1 MKKIL
6 YIDMDGVLADWNT
19 AIKALP
25 QETRDRYAGKIDEL
39 HGLFGTL
46 KPLPGAIEAF
56 ELLASAF
63 DVYILS
69 TPSWNNPSSWSDKL
83 LWVQQYLGKNAEKRL
98 ILSHR
103 KDLNL
108 GAFLIDDRLKNGADK
123 FTGEH
128 IHFGTAKFPGWPS
141 VINYLMA
148 RT

>member
-25 QETRDRYAGKIDEL
+25 QETRDRYADKIDEL
-39 HGLFGTL
+39 DGLFGTL

-83 LWVQQYLGKNAEKRL
+83 FWVQRYLGKNAEKRL

-108 GAFLIDDRLKNGADK
+108 GDFLIDDRLKNGADK
-123 FTGEH
+123 FTGER
-128 IHFGTAKFPGWPS
+128 IHFGTAKFSGWPS